1 MYATPVPSLL
11 LAYLQNRF
19 YRGAGEIISCNIFQG
34 SDKFSKSHQ
43 K

>member
-1 MYATPVPSLL
+1 MYATSAPSLL

-19 YRGAGEIISCNIFQG
+19 YRGAGESISCNIFQG
-34 SDKFSKSHQ
+34 SDKFSNLHQ